1 MATLSFT
8 ELYMSECEH
17 CGVEL
22 EDWEWFEDDFMFRT
36 TCTCGIDYTLEPTV
50 GVLTTENLSYG
61 DEDEDE
67 DDE

>member
-1 MATLSFT
+1 MATLSFA
-8 ELYMSECEH
+8 ELYISECEN

-50 GVLTTENLSYG
+50 GVLTTGDAIY

-67 DDE
+67 DD